1 MKRNEREKSQKQ
13 SEKITKKKKK
23 LKQKKRKVKKPSME
37 HKECTTD
44 NVFCFLTYSYRPFQ
58 SLKQQQHQQATK
70 TQ

>member
-1 MKRNEREKSQKQ
+1 MNERNRKSKVR
-13 SEKITKKKKK
+13 KLKRKK
-23 LKQKKRKVKKPSME
+23 LKQKKRKVKKPLME

-44 NVFCFLTYSYRPFQ
+44 NVFCFLTYSYRLFQ